1 MTKITIIISINTS
14 CLYNDIL
21 APKRYNN
28 YMNDDQQN
36 ANLQTPV
43 SQTMPTMQPMPDQ
56 APQVTPT
63 AQPLPS
69 QSPQIANQ
77 QSAVEP
83 EAEAATNPNDAP
95 KGIIQQHREF
105 INSNNNI
112 VFHPARST
120 IITLIVFFVG
130 VFLMFIIRMQDE
142 PFFGP
147 VIVNLFLVPFCL
159 TLGTAHSPLAR
170 LRLWRIVSSIMLML
184 NVGMLFMHGLFGIAK
199 DNDPSPAVG
208 SMPLWMLPAEK
219 SLITV
224 LAYMVFIIPPAI
236 IFLVTTLKYS
246 KATQLK

>member
-1 MTKITIIISINTS
+1 M
-14 CLYNDIL
+14 
-21 APKRYNN
+21 
-28 YMNDDQQN
+28 
-36 ANLQTPV
+36 
-43 SQTMPTMQPMPDQ
+43 
-56 APQVTPT
+56 
-63 AQPLPS
+63 
-69 QSPQIANQ
+69 ANQ

-83 EAEAATNPNDAP
+83 EEAATNPNDAP

-105 INSNNNI
+105 INSSNNI

-130 VFLMFIIRMQDE
+130 AFLMFIARMQDE

>member
-1 MTKITIIISINTS
+1 MK
-14 CLYNDIL
+14 
-21 APKRYNN
+21 NN
-28 YMNDDQQN
+28 QQN
-36 ANLQTPV
+36 ANPQSPV
-43 SQTMPTMQPMPDQ
+43 SQTTPTMQPIPNQ

-69 QSPQIANQ
+69 QSPQMANQ
-77 QSAVEP
+77 QLAVEP
-83 EAEAATNPNDAP
+83 EAEAVTNPNDAP

-105 INSNNNI
+105 INSSNNI

-120 IITLIVFFVG
+120 TITLIVFFVG
-130 VFLMFIIRMQDE
+130 AFLMFIARMQDE

>member
-1 MTKITIIISINTS
+1 M
-14 CLYNDIL
+14 
-21 APKRYNN
+21 NN
-28 YMNDDQQN
+28 NQQN
-36 ANLQTPV
+36 ANPQSPV
-43 SQTMPTMQPMPDQ
+43 SQTTPTMQPIPNQ
-56 APQVTPT
+56 LPPATPA
-63 AQPLPS
+63 AQPLSS
-69 QSPQIANQ
+69 QSPQTANQ
-77 QSAVEP
+77 LPAVEP
-83 EAEAATNPNDAP
+83 EAEAVTNPNDAP

-105 INSNNNI
+105 INSSNNI

-130 VFLMFIIRMQDE
+130 AFLMFITRMQDE

>member
-1 MTKITIIISINTS
+1 M
-14 CLYNDIL
+14 
-21 APKRYNN
+21 NN
-28 YMNDDQQN
+28 DQQN
-36 ANLQTPV
+36 ANLQPPV

-56 APQVTPT
+56 SPQVTPAT
-63 AQPLPS
+63 QPLPS
-69 QSPQIANQ
+69 QSPQMANQ

-83 EAEAATNPNDAP
+83 EEEAATNPNDAP

-105 INSNNNI
+105 VNSSNNI
-112 VFHPARST
+112 VFHLARST
-120 IITLIVFFVG
+120 TITLIVFFVG
-130 VFLMFIIRMQDE
+130 AFLMFIARMQDE

-224 LAYMVFIIPPAI
+224 LAYMIFIITPAI

>member
-1 MTKITIIISINTS
+1 M
-14 CLYNDIL
+14 
-21 APKRYNN
+21 NN
-28 YMNDDQQN
+28 DQQN
-36 ANLQTPV
+36 ANQQPPV
-43 SQTMPTMQPMPDQ
+43 SQTMPTMQPMPNQ
-56 APQVTPT
+56 PPQVTPT

-69 QSPQIANQ
+69 QSPQMANQ
-77 QSAVEP
+77 QLAVEP
-83 EAEAATNPNDAP
+83 EAEAVTNPNDAP

-105 INSNNNI
+105 INSSNNI
-112 VFHPARST
+112 VFHLARST
-120 IITLIVFFVG
+120 TITLIVFFVG
-130 VFLMFIIRMQDE
+130 AFLMFIARMQDE

-199 DNDPSPAVG
+199 DNDTSPAVG

>member
-1 MTKITIIISINTS
+1 MNNEQNT
-14 CLYNDIL
+14 N
-21 APKRYNN
+21 
-28 YMNDDQQN
+28 QQ
-36 ANLQTPV
+36 LPV

-56 APQVTPT
+56 PLQVTPA

-83 EAEAATNPNDAP
+83 KAVTNPNDAP

-105 INSNNNI
+105 VNSSNNI
-112 VFHPARST
+112 VFHLARST
-120 IITLIVFFVG
+120 TITLIVFFVG
-130 VFLMFIIRMQDE
+130 AFLMFITRMQDE

>member
-1 MTKITIIISINTS
+1 M
-14 CLYNDIL
+14 
-21 APKRYNN
+21 NN
-28 YMNDDQQN
+28 DQQN
-36 ANLQTPV
+36 ANQQPPV
-43 SQTMPTMQPMPDQ
+43 SQTMPTMQPMPGQ
-56 APQVTPT
+56 PPQVTPAT
-63 AQPLPS
+63 QPLPS
-69 QSPQIANQ
+69 SPQMANQ
-77 QSAVEP
+77 QLAVEP
-83 EAEAATNPNDAP
+83 EAEAVINPNDAP

-112 VFHPARST
+112 VFHLARST

-130 VFLMFIIRMQDE
+130 AFLMFIARMQDE

-199 DNDPSPAVG
+199 DNDPRPAVG

-224 LAYMVFIIPPAI
+224 LAYMIFIIPPAI

>member
-28 YMNDDQQN
+28 HMNDDQQN
-36 ANLQTPV
+36 ANPQSPV
-43 SQTMPTMQPMPDQ
+43 SQTTPTMQPMPDQ
-56 APQVTPT
+56 APQGTPT

-69 QSPQIANQ
+69 QSPQMANQ
-77 QSAVEP
+77 QLAVEP
-83 EAEAATNPNDAP
+83 GAEAVTNPNDAP

-105 INSNNNI
+105 INSSNNI
-112 VFHPARST
+112 VFHLARST
-120 IITLIVFFVG
+120 TITLIVFFVG
-130 VFLMFIIRMQDE
+130 AFLMFIARMQDE

-224 LAYMVFIIPPAI
+224 LAYMIFIIPPAI

>member
-1 MTKITIIISINTS
+1 M
-14 CLYNDIL
+14 
-21 APKRYNN
+21 NN
-28 YMNDDQQN
+28 NQQN
-36 ANLQTPV
+36 ANPQSPV
-43 SQTMPTMQPMPDQ
+43 SQTTPTMQPMPNQ
-56 APQVTPT
+56 PPQVTPT

-69 QSPQIANQ
+69 QSPQMANQ
-77 QSAVEP
+77 QLAVEP
-83 EAEAATNPNDAP
+83 EAEAVTNPNDAP

-105 INSNNNI
+105 VNSSNNI
-112 VFHPARST
+112 VFHLARST
-120 IITLIVFFVG
+120 TITLIVFFVG
-130 VFLMFIIRMQDE
+130 AFLMFITRMQDE

-199 DNDPSPAVG
+199 DNDTSPAVG

>member
-1 MTKITIIISINTS
+1 
-14 CLYNDIL
+14 
-21 APKRYNN
+21 
-28 YMNDDQQN
+28 
-36 ANLQTPV
+36 
-43 SQTMPTMQPMPDQ
+43 MPDRS
-56 APQVTPT
+56 PQVMPAT
-63 AQPLPS
+63 QPLPS
-69 QSPQIANQ
+69 QSPQMANQ

-83 EAEAATNPNDAP
+83 EAGAATNPNDAP

-105 INSNNNI
+105 INSSNNI

-130 VFLMFIIRMQDE
+130 AFLMFIIRMQDE

-236 IFLVTTLKYS
+236 IFLVTTLKYF

>member
-1 MTKITIIISINTS
+1 M
-14 CLYNDIL
+14 
-21 APKRYNN
+21 NN
-28 YMNDDQQN
+28 DQQN
-36 ANLQTPV
+36 ANPQSPV
-43 SQTMPTMQPMPDQ
+43 SQTTPTMQPMPDQ

-69 QSPQIANQ
+69 QSPQTANQ

-83 EAEAATNPNDAP
+83 EAEAVTNPNDAP

-105 INSNNNI
+105 INSSNNI
-112 VFHPARST
+112 VFHLARST
-120 IITLIVFFVG
+120 TITLIVFFVG
-130 VFLMFIIRMQDE
+130 AFLMFIARMQDE

>member
-1 MTKITIIISINTS
+1 M
-14 CLYNDIL
+14 
-21 APKRYNN
+21 NN
-28 YMNDDQQN
+28 NQQN
-36 ANLQTPV
+36 ANPQSPV
-43 SQTMPTMQPMPDQ
+43 SQTTPTMQPIPNQ
-56 APQVTPT
+56 SPQVTPAT
-63 AQPLPS
+63 QPLPS
-69 QSPQIANQ
+69 QSPQMANQ

-83 EAEAATNPNDAP
+83 EEEAATNPNDAP

-105 INSNNNI
+105 VNSSNNI
-112 VFHPARST
+112 VFHLARST
-120 IITLIVFFVG
+120 TITLIVFFVG
-130 VFLMFIIRMQDE
+130 AFLMFIARMQDE

>member
-1 MTKITIIISINTS
+1 
-14 CLYNDIL
+14 
-21 APKRYNN
+21 
-28 YMNDDQQN
+28 
-36 ANLQTPV
+36 
-43 SQTMPTMQPMPDQ
+43 MPDQ

-69 QSPQIANQ
+69 QSPQMANQ
-77 QSAVEP
+77 QLAVEP
-83 EAEAATNPNDAP
+83 EAEAVTNPNDAP

-105 INSNNNI
+105 VNSSNNI
-112 VFHPARST
+112 VFHLARST
-120 IITLIVFFVG
+120 TITLIVFFVG
-130 VFLMFIIRMQDE
+130 AFLMFIARMQDE

>member
-1 MTKITIIISINTS
+1 
-14 CLYNDIL
+14 
-21 APKRYNN
+21 
-28 YMNDDQQN
+28 
-36 ANLQTPV
+36 
-43 SQTMPTMQPMPDQ
+43 MQPIPNQ

-69 QSPQIANQ
+69 QSPQMANQ
-77 QSAVEP
+77 QLAVEP
-83 EAEAATNPNDAP
+83 EAEAVTNPNDAP

-105 INSNNNI
+105 INSSNNI

-120 IITLIVFFVG
+120 TITLIVFFVG
-130 VFLMFIIRMQDE
+130 AFLMFIARMQDE

>member
-1 MTKITIIISINTS
+1 
-14 CLYNDIL
+14 
-21 APKRYNN
+21 
-28 YMNDDQQN
+28 
-36 ANLQTPV
+36 
-43 SQTMPTMQPMPDQ
+43 MPDQ
-56 APQVTPT
+56 PPQAT
-63 AQPLPS
+63 QPLPS
-69 QSPQIANQ
+69 QSPQMANQ
-77 QSAVEP
+77 QLAVEP
-83 EAEAATNPNDAP
+83 EAEAVTNPNDAP

-105 INSNNNI
+105 VNSSNNI
-112 VFHPARST
+112 VFHLARST
-120 IITLIVFFVG
+120 TITLIVFFVG
-130 VFLMFIIRMQDE
+130 AFLMFIARMQDE

-199 DNDPSPAVG
+199 DNDTSPAVG

>member
-14 CLYNDIL
+14 YLYNDIL

-28 YMNDDQQN
+28 HMNNNQQN
-36 ANLQTPV
+36 ANPQSPVLQT
-43 SQTMPTMQPMPDQ
+43 TPTMQPMPDQ

-69 QSPQIANQ
+69 QSPQMANQ
-77 QSAVEP
+77 QLAVEP
-83 EAEAATNPNDAP
+83 EAEAVTNPNDAP

-105 INSNNNI
+105 VNSSNNI
-112 VFHPARST
+112 VFHLARST
-120 IITLIVFFVG
+120 TITLIVFFVG
-130 VFLMFIIRMQDE
+130 AFLMFIARMQDE

>member
-1 MTKITIIISINTS
+1 M
-14 CLYNDIL
+14 
-21 APKRYNN
+21 NN
-28 YMNDDQQN
+28 NQQN
-36 ANLQTPV
+36 ANPQSPV
-43 SQTMPTMQPMPDQ
+43 SQTTPTMQPMPDQ

-69 QSPQIANQ
+69 QSPQMANQ
-77 QSAVEP
+77 QLAVEP
-83 EAEAATNPNDAP
+83 EAEAVTNPNDAP

-105 INSNNNI
+105 VNSSNNI
-112 VFHPARST
+112 VFHLARST
-120 IITLIVFFVG
+120 TITLIVFFVG
-130 VFLMFIIRMQDE
+130 AFLMFIARMQDE

-199 DNDPSPAVG
+199 DNDPNPAIG
-208 SMPLWMLPAEK
+208 NMPLWMLPAEK
-219 SLITV
+219 SLIAV

>member
-1 MTKITIIISINTS
+1 M
-14 CLYNDIL
+14 
-21 APKRYNN
+21 NN
-28 YMNDDQQN
+28 DQQN
-36 ANLQTPV
+36 ANPQSPV
-43 SQTMPTMQPMPDQ
+43 SQTTPTMQPMPDQ

-63 AQPLPS
+63 AQSLPS
-69 QSPQIANQ
+69 QSPQMANQ
-77 QSAVEP
+77 QLAVEP
-83 EAEAATNPNDAP
+83 EAEAVTNPNDAP

-112 VFHPARST
+112 VFHLARST
-120 IITLIVFFVG
+120 TITLIVFFVG
-130 VFLMFIIRMQDE
+130 AFLMFIARMQDE

-236 IFLVTTLKYS
+236 VFLVTTLKYS

>member
-1 MTKITIIISINTS
+1 M
-14 CLYNDIL
+14 
-21 APKRYNN
+21 NN
-28 YMNDDQQN
+28 DQQN
-36 ANLQTPV
+36 TNQQPPV
-43 SQTMPTMQPMPDQ
+43 SQTMPTMQPMPNQ
-56 APQVTPT
+56 PPQVTPT

-69 QSPQIANQ
+69 QSPQMANQ
-77 QSAVEP
+77 QLAVEP
-83 EAEAATNPNDAP
+83 EAEAVTNPNDAP

-105 INSNNNI
+105 VNSSNNI
-112 VFHPARST
+112 VFHLARST
-120 IITLIVFFVG
+120 TITLIVFFVG
-130 VFLMFIIRMQDE
+130 AFLMFITRMQDE

-199 DNDPSPAVG
+199 DNDTSPAVG

>member
-1 MTKITIIISINTS
+1 
-14 CLYNDIL
+14 
-21 APKRYNN
+21 
-28 YMNDDQQN
+28 
-36 ANLQTPV
+36 
-43 SQTMPTMQPMPDQ
+43 MPDQ
-56 APQVTPT
+56 PSQVTPT

-69 QSPQIANQ
+69 QSPQTANQ
-77 QSAVEP
+77 QLAVEP
-83 EAEAATNPNDAP
+83 EAEAVTNPNDAP

-105 INSNNNI
+105 INSSNNI

-120 IITLIVFFVG
+120 IITLIIFFVG
-130 VFLMFIIRMQDE
+130 TFLMFIIRMQDE

-199 DNDPSPAVG
+199 DNDTSPAVG

>member
-1 MTKITIIISINTS
+1 
-14 CLYNDIL
+14 
-21 APKRYNN
+21 
-28 YMNDDQQN
+28 
-36 ANLQTPV
+36 
-43 SQTMPTMQPMPDQ
+43 MPDQ

-63 AQPLPS
+63 AQSLPS
-69 QSPQIANQ
+69 QSPQMANQ
-77 QSAVEP
+77 QLAVEP
-83 EAEAATNPNDAP
+83 EAEAVTNPNDAP

-112 VFHPARST
+112 VFHLARST
-120 IITLIVFFVG
+120 TITLIVFFVG
-130 VFLMFIIRMQDE
+130 AFLMFIARMQDE

-236 IFLVTTLKYS
+236 VFLVTTLKYS

>member
-14 CLYNDIL
+14 YLYNDIL

-28 YMNDDQQN
+28 HMNNEQNTNQQP
-36 ANLQTPV
+36 PV
-43 SQTMPTMQPMPDQ
+43 SQTTPTMQPIPNQ
-56 APQVTPT
+56 PPQVTPT
-63 AQPLPS
+63 AQPLTS
-69 QSPQIANQ
+69 QSPQMANQ
-77 QSAVEP
+77 QLAVEP
-83 EAEAATNPNDAP
+83 EAEAVTNPNDAP

-105 INSNNNI
+105 VNSSNNI
-112 VFHPARST
+112 VFHLARST
-120 IITLIVFFVG
+120 TITLIVFFVG
-130 VFLMFIIRMQDE
+130 AFLMFIARMQDE

-199 DNDPSPAVG
+199 DNDPNPAIG
-208 SMPLWMLPAEK
+208 NMPLWMLPAEK
-219 SLITV
+219 SLIAV

-236 IFLVTTLKYS
+236 VFLVTTLKYS

>member
-1 MTKITIIISINTS
+1 M
-14 CLYNDIL
+14 
-21 APKRYNN
+21 NN
-28 YMNDDQQN
+28 DQQN
-36 ANLQTPV
+36 TNQQPPAMQSTSNQPPQT
-43 SQTMPTMQPMPDQ
+43 
-56 APQVTPT
+56 
-63 AQPLPS
+63 
-69 QSPQIANQ
+69 ANQ

-83 EAEAATNPNDAP
+83 KAEAVTNPNDAP

-105 INSNNNI
+105 INSSNNI

-130 VFLMFIIRMQDE
+130 AFLMFITRMQDE

-184 NVGMLFMHGLFGIAK
+184 NVGMLFMYGLFGITK
-199 DNDPSPAVG
+199 DNDPNPAIG
-208 SMPLWMLPAEK
+208 NMPLWMLPAEK
-219 SLITV
+219 SLIAV

>member
-1 MTKITIIISINTS
+1 M
-14 CLYNDIL
+14 
-21 APKRYNN
+21 NN
-28 YMNDDQQN
+28 DQQ
-36 ANLQTPV
+36 T
-43 SQTMPTMQPMPDQ
+43 
-56 APQVTPT
+56 
-63 AQPLPS
+63 
-69 QSPQIANQ
+69 NQ
-77 QSAVEP
+77 QSPIPQATPVVQPLTSQPQQVVPTTQPLSNQSLQMNQQPVAEP
-83 EAEAATNPNDAP
+83 QTAIDPNDAP

-105 INSNNNI
+105 INSSNNI

-130 VFLMFIIRMQDE
+130 AFLMFIARMQDE

-219 SLITV
+219 SLVTV
-224 LAYMVFIIPPAI
+224 LAYMVFIIPPAV

>member
-36 ANLQTPV
+36 ANLQTLV

-130 VFLMFIIRMQDE
+130 AFLMFIARMQDE

-224 LAYMVFIIPPAI
+224 LAYMIFIIPPAI

>member
-1 MTKITIIISINTS
+1 
-14 CLYNDIL
+14 
-21 APKRYNN
+21 
-28 YMNDDQQN
+28 MNDDQQN
-36 ANLQTPV
+36 ANPQSPV
-43 SQTMPTMQPMPDQ
+43 SQTTPTMQPMPNQ
-56 APQVTPT
+56 PPQVTPT

-69 QSPQIANQ
+69 QSPQMANQ
-77 QSAVEP
+77 QLAVEP
-83 EAEAATNPNDAP
+83 EAEAVTNPNDAP

-105 INSNNNI
+105 VNSSNNI
-112 VFHPARST
+112 VFHLARST
-120 IITLIVFFVG
+120 TITLIVFFVG
-130 VFLMFIIRMQDE
+130 AFLMFIARMQDE

-224 LAYMVFIIPPAI
+224 LAYMIFIIPPAI

>member
-1 MTKITIIISINTS
+1 M
-14 CLYNDIL
+14 
-21 APKRYNN
+21 NN
-28 YMNDDQQN
+28 NQQN
-36 ANLQTPV
+36 ANPQSPV
-43 SQTMPTMQPMPDQ
+43 SQTTPTMQPIPNQ
-56 APQVTPT
+56 SPQVTPAT
-63 AQPLPS
+63 QPLPS
-69 QSPQIANQ
+69 QSPQMANQ

-83 EAEAATNPNDAP
+83 EEAATNPNDAP

-105 INSNNNI
+105 INSSNNI

-130 VFLMFIIRMQDE
+130 AFLMFIARMQDE

>member
-1 MTKITIIISINTS
+1 M
-14 CLYNDIL
+14 
-21 APKRYNN
+21 NN
-28 YMNDDQQN
+28 NQQN
-36 ANLQTPV
+36 ANPQPPV

-56 APQVTPT
+56 PPQAT
-63 AQPLPS
+63 QPLPS
-69 QSPQIANQ
+69 QSPQMANQ
-77 QSAVEP
+77 QLAVEP
-83 EAEAATNPNDAP
+83 EAEAVTNPNDAP

-105 INSNNNI
+105 VNSSNNI
-112 VFHPARST
+112 VFHLARST
-120 IITLIVFFVG
+120 TITLIVFFVG
-130 VFLMFIIRMQDE
+130 AFLMFIARMQDE

-199 DNDPSPAVG
+199 DNDPSPAIG
-208 SMPLWMLPAEK
+208 NMPLWMLPAEK

-224 LAYMVFIIPPAI
+224 LAYMIFIIPPAI
-236 IFLVTTLKYS
+236 VFLVTTLKYS

>member
-1 MTKITIIISINTS
+1 M
-14 CLYNDIL
+14 
-21 APKRYNN
+21 NN
-28 YMNDDQQN
+28 NQQN
-36 ANLQTPV
+36 ANLQPPV
-43 SQTMPTMQPMPDQ
+43 PQTMPTMQPMPNQ
-56 APQVTPT
+56 PPQVTPT

-69 QSPQIANQ
+69 QSPQMANQ
-77 QSAVEP
+77 QLAVEP
-83 EAEAATNPNDAP
+83 EAEAVTNPNDAP

-105 INSNNNI
+105 VNSSNNI
-112 VFHPARST
+112 VFHLARST
-120 IITLIVFFVG
+120 TITLIVFFVG
-130 VFLMFIIRMQDE
+130 AFLMFIARMQDE

-224 LAYMVFIIPPAI
+224 LAYMIFIIPPAI

>member
-1 MTKITIIISINTS
+1 M
-14 CLYNDIL
+14 
-21 APKRYNN
+21 NN
-28 YMNDDQQN
+28 DQQN
-36 ANLQTPV
+36 ANPRPPV
-43 SQTMPTMQPMPDQ
+43 SQTTPTMQPIPNQ
-56 APQVTPT
+56 PPQVTPT

-69 QSPQIANQ
+69 QSPQTANQ

-83 EAEAATNPNDAP
+83 EAEAVTNPNDAP

-105 INSNNNI
+105 INSSNNI
-112 VFHPARST
+112 VFHLARST
-120 IITLIVFFVG
+120 TITLIVFFVG
-130 VFLMFIIRMQDE
+130 AFLMFIARMQDE

-219 SLITV
+219 SLIAV

-236 IFLVTTLKYS
+236 VFLVTTLKYS

>member
-1 MTKITIIISINTS
+1 M
-14 CLYNDIL
+14 
-21 APKRYNN
+21 NN
-28 YMNDDQQN
+28 DQQN
-36 ANLQTPV
+36 ANPQSPV
-43 SQTMPTMQPMPDQ
+43 SQTTPTMQPMPDQ
-56 APQVTPT
+56 PLQVTPA

-83 EAEAATNPNDAP
+83 KAVTNPNDAP

-105 INSNNNI
+105 VNSSNNI
-112 VFHPARST
+112 VFHLARST
-120 IITLIVFFVG
+120 TITLIVFFVG
-130 VFLMFIIRMQDE
+130 AFLMFIARMQDE

-199 DNDPSPAVG
+199 DNDPNPAIG
-208 SMPLWMLPAEK
+208 NMPLWMLPAEK
-219 SLITV
+219 SLIAV

-236 IFLVTTLKYS
+236 VFLVTTLKYS
-246 KATQLK
+246 RATQLK

>member
-1 MTKITIIISINTS
+1 
-14 CLYNDIL
+14 
-21 APKRYNN
+21 
-28 YMNDDQQN
+28 MNDDQQN

-105 INSNNNI
+105 INSSNNI
-112 VFHPARST
+112 VFHLARST

-130 VFLMFIIRMQDE
+130 AFLMFITRMQDE

>member
-1 MTKITIIISINTS
+1 
-14 CLYNDIL
+14 
-21 APKRYNN
+21 
-28 YMNDDQQN
+28 
-36 ANLQTPV
+36 
-43 SQTMPTMQPMPDQ
+43 MPDQ

-69 QSPQIANQ
+69 QSPQMANQ
-77 QSAVEP
+77 QLAVEP
-83 EAEAATNPNDAP
+83 EAEAVTNPNDAP

-105 INSNNNI
+105 VNSSNNI
-112 VFHPARST
+112 VFHLARST
-120 IITLIVFFVG
+120 TITLIVFFVG
-130 VFLMFIIRMQDE
+130 AFLMFIARMQDE

-199 DNDPSPAVG
+199 DNDTSPAVG

>member
-1 MTKITIIISINTS
+1 M
-14 CLYNDIL
+14 
-21 APKRYNN
+21 NN
-28 YMNDDQQN
+28 DQQN
-36 ANLQTPV
+36 ANPQSPV
-43 SQTMPTMQPMPDQ
+43 SQTTPTMQPMPDQ
-56 APQVTPT
+56 PPQAT
-63 AQPLPS
+63 QPLPS
-69 QSPQIANQ
+69 QSPQMANQ
-77 QSAVEP
+77 QLAVEP

-105 INSNNNI
+105 VNSSNNI
-112 VFHPARST
+112 VFHLARST
-120 IITLIVFFVG
+120 TITLIVFFVG
-130 VFLMFIIRMQDE
+130 AFLMFITRMQDE

-199 DNDPSPAVG
+199 DNDPNPAIG
-208 SMPLWMLPAEK
+208 NMPLWMLPAEK

-236 IFLVTTLKYS
+236 VFLVTTLKYS

>member
-1 MTKITIIISINTS
+1 M
-14 CLYNDIL
+14 
-21 APKRYNN
+21 NN
-28 YMNDDQQN
+28 NQQN
-36 ANLQTPV
+36 ANPQSPV
-43 SQTMPTMQPMPDQ
+43 SQTMPTMQPIPNQ
-56 APQVTPT
+56 LPPATPA
-63 AQPLPS
+63 AQPLSS
-69 QSPQIANQ
+69 QSPQTANQ
-77 QSAVEP
+77 LPAVEP
-83 EAEAATNPNDAP
+83 EAEAVTNPNDAP

-105 INSNNNI
+105 INSSNNI

-130 VFLMFIIRMQDE
+130 AFLMFITRMQDE

-199 DNDPSPAVG
+199 DNDPRPAVG

-224 LAYMVFIIPPAI
+224 LAYMIFIIPPAI

>member
-1 MTKITIIISINTS
+1 
-14 CLYNDIL
+14 
-21 APKRYNN
+21 
-28 YMNDDQQN
+28 
-36 ANLQTPV
+36 
-43 SQTMPTMQPMPDQ
+43 MPDQ
-56 APQVTPT
+56 PSQVTPT

-69 QSPQIANQ
+69 QSPQTANQ
-77 QSAVEP
+77 QLAVEP
-83 EAEAATNPNDAP
+83 EAEAVTNPNDAP

-105 INSNNNI
+105 INSSNNI
-112 VFHPARST
+112 VFHLVRST

-130 VFLMFIIRMQDE
+130 AFLMFIARMQDE

-224 LAYMVFIIPPAI
+224 LAYMIFIIPPAI

>member
-1 MTKITIIISINTS
+1 
-14 CLYNDIL
+14 
-21 APKRYNN
+21 
-28 YMNDDQQN
+28 
-36 ANLQTPV
+36 
-43 SQTMPTMQPMPDQ
+43 MPDQ
-56 APQVTPT
+56 PPQVTPT
-63 AQPLPS
+63 AQSLPS
-69 QSPQIANQ
+69 QSPQMANQ

-83 EAEAATNPNDAP
+83 EAEAVTNPNDAP

-105 INSNNNI
+105 VNSSNNI
-112 VFHPARST
+112 VFHLARST
-120 IITLIVFFVG
+120 TITLIVFFVG
-130 VFLMFIIRMQDE
+130 AFLMFITRMQDE

-199 DNDPSPAVG
+199 DNDPSSAVG

-246 KATQLK
+246 RATQLK

>member
-14 CLYNDIL
+14 YLYNDIL

-28 YMNDDQQN
+28 HMNNNQQN
-36 ANLQTPV
+36 ANPQSPV
-43 SQTMPTMQPMPDQ
+43 SQTTPTMQPMPDQ

-69 QSPQIANQ
+69 QSPQMANQ
-77 QSAVEP
+77 QLAVEP
-83 EAEAATNPNDAP
+83 EAEAVTNPNDAP

-105 INSNNNI
+105 VNSSNNI
-112 VFHPARST
+112 VFHLARST
-120 IITLIVFFVG
+120 TITLIVFFVG
-130 VFLMFIIRMQDE
+130 AFLMFIARMQDE

>member
-1 MTKITIIISINTS
+1 M
-14 CLYNDIL
+14 
-21 APKRYNN
+21 NN
-28 YMNDDQQN
+28 DQQN
-36 ANLQTPV
+36 ANPQPPV

-56 APQVTPT
+56 SPQETLT
-63 AQPLPS
+63 AQPIPR
-69 QSPQIANQ
+69 QTPPKANQ

-83 EAEAATNPNDAP
+83 GAEAVTNPNDAP

-199 DNDPSPAVG
+199 DNDTSPAVG